1 MKYDDIENA
10 YYFVS
15 MSPQYEHS
23 VVLCKETGEMYYISE
38 MGDSDE
44 LPEDAD
50 DPGRYLDIPHK
61 NDLDLGKRLVM
72 DFVAECCPGELRQV
86 DGIFRRKGAYSRYK
100 ELLETKGLLDK
111 WYDFEKRRTE
121 EALRQWCG
129 DNGVELAD

>member
-15 MSPQYEHS
+15 MSPPYEHS
-23 VVLCKETGEMYYISE
+23 VVLCKESGEMYYISA

-50 DPGRYLDIPHK
+50 DPERYLDIPHK
-61 NDLDLGKRLVM
+61 NDLDLGKSLVT
-72 DFVAECCPGELRQV
+72 DFAAEFCPEESRKV
-86 DGIFRRKGAYSRYK
+86 HDIFSRKGAYSRYK
-100 ELLETKGLLDK
+100 ELLESKGLLDK

-121 EALRQWCG
+121 EELRKWCG
-129 DNGVELAD
+129 ENGVELTD